1 MHRYIPL
8 LAAMALG
15 LSACDQQ
22 EPAGPMFPAMPVS
35 VAQPVHKDV
44 VEWDEYTGRFAA
56 IESVE
61 VRARVSGYLES
72 IHFTEGEIVEVG
84 DLLFVI
90 DPRPFEAAVDRA
102 KADLDTA
109 ESRLELARKE
119 VERAADL
126 VRRQNVSQQAYDE
139 RLQEQ
144 QAAAASIDGAKAAL
158 RAAGLDLEF
167 TRITAPVTGRVSRF
181 NVTVGNLISGGA
193 ANSTLL
199 TTLVSLDPI
208 HFYFDA
214 DEQAHLRYL
223 RAAQAGTRPSSREA
237 ANPVLLSLADETDFI
252 HQGHMDFLDN
262 QIDNL
267 TGTIRGRA
275 LFDNGDGLFVPGMF
289 ARIRLLGSGRY
300 KAILVPDE
308 AIGTDQ
314 NQRLVYVIDAED
326 TVSVRYVELGPMIDG
341 LRVIRAGVAPDDWVI
356 VRGLQRARPG
366 GKVVPERIRLDSTPS
381 VADAS

>member
-8 LAAMALG
+8 LAAMALV
-15 LSACDQQ
+15 LSACGEQDQ
-22 EPAGPMFPAMPVS
+22 AGPMFPAMPVS
-35 VAQPVHKDV
+35 VAQPVYKDV

-72 IHFTEGEIVEVG
+72 IHFTEGEIVEAG
-84 DLLFVI
+84 ELLFVI

-126 VRRQNVSQQAYDE
+126 VRRQNVSQQVYDE

-144 QAAAASIDGAKAAL
+144 QAAAAAIDGAKAAL
-158 RAAGLDLEF
+158 RAAELDLEF

-214 DEQAHLRYL
+214 DEQAHLRYV
-223 RAAQAGTRPSSREA
+223 RAAQAGTRPSSRET
-237 ANPVLLSLADETDFI
+237 ANPVLLSLADESDFI
-252 HQGHMDFLDN
+252 HEGHMDFVDN

-275 LFDNGDGLFVPGMF
+275 LFDNADGLFVPGMF

-308 AIGTDQ
+308 AISTDQ
-314 NQRLVYVIDAED
+314 NRRLVYVTDAED

-341 LRVIRAGVAPDDWVI
+341 LRVIRAGVEPDDWVI

-366 GKVVPERIRLDSTPS
+366 GKVVPERIQLDGAQS